1 MKVEK
6 VIKVAWRIKLV
17 FRLFIYGQV
26 EKHKGQKV
34 HILTLNIALSI
45 TEKTFLEYQFENLFC
60 KCKFEY
66 FNEHDSKRKSS

>member
-17 FRLFIYGQV
+17 FRLFIYVQV

-45 TEKTFLEYQFENLFC
+45 TEKLFLNINLKTLFC

>member
-17 FRLFIYGQV
+17 FRLFMNVQV
-26 EKHKGQKV
+26 EKYKGQKV

-45 TEKTFLEYQFENLFC
+45 TEKTFLEYQF
-60 KCKFEY
+60 
-66 FNEHDSKRKSS
+66 

>member
-17 FRLFIYGQV
+17 FRLFIYVQV

-34 HILTLNIALSI
+34 HILTLNIVLSI
-45 TEKTFLEYQFENLFC
+45 TEKTFLEYQFENFVLQM
-60 KCKFEY
+60 
-66 FNEHDSKRKSS
+66 

>member
-17 FRLFIYGQV
+17 FRLFIYVQV

-45 TEKTFLEYQFENLFC
+45 TEKTFLEYQFENFVLQM
-60 KCKFEY
+60 
-66 FNEHDSKRKSS
+66 

>member
-45 TEKTFLEYQFENLFC
+45 TEKTFLEYQF
-60 KCKFEY
+60 
-66 FNEHDSKRKSS
+66 

>member
-17 FRLFIYGQV
+17 FRLFIYVQV

-45 TEKTFLEYQFENLFC
+45 TEKTFLEYQFENFVL
-60 KCKFEY
+60 
-66 FNEHDSKRKSS
+66 

>member
-17 FRLFIYGQV
+17 FRLFIYVQV

-34 HILTLNIALSI
+34 HILTLNIAHSI
-45 TEKTFLEYQFENLFC
+45 TKTFLEYQF
-60 KCKFEY
+60 
-66 FNEHDSKRKSS
+66 

>member
-1 MKVEK
+1 MKVEN

-17 FRLFIYGQV
+17 FRLFIYVQV

-45 TEKTFLEYQFENLFC
+45 TEKTFLEYQFENFVL
-60 KCKFEY
+60 
-66 FNEHDSKRKSS
+66 